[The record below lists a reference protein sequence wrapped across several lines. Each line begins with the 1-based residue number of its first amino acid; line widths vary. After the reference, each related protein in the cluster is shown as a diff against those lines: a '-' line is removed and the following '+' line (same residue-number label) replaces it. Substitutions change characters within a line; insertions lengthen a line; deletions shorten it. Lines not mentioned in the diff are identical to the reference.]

1 MAVWVFQK
9 RMQRSA
15 VPPPE
20 ARSPFWCGDHASALT
35 AAVWS
40 EKRSSGEVPCG
51 DLRVGREEA
60 RGGEGGLGGRG
71 REVRGVHQMKSLLSF
86 PPDAS

>member
-1 MAVWVFQK
+1 MCACEPVSSAERAVAVWVFQK

-51 DLRVGREEA
+51 DLLAVA
-60 RGGEGGLGGRG
+60 
-71 REVRGVHQMKSLLSF
+71 
-86 PPDAS
+86 